1 MMDCRLIQGFVS
13 TIEAGGVKVRPAG
26 CDAALT
32 PVLPMQAF
40 QVVQPDGS
48 TLELRQTVKINDLV
62 AVALFS
68 DGSGLIL
75 GKL

>member
-13 TIEAGGVKVRPAG
+13 TIEAGGAKVRPAG
-26 CDAALT
+26 CDTALT
-32 PVLPMQAF
+32 PVLPLQAF
-40 QVVQPDGS
+40 Q
-48 TLELRQTVKINDLV
+48 V

-68 DGSGLIL
+68 DGSGIIL